1 MRKGDIMWKD
11 EIRKQRS
18 NEPQLRMDIL
28 DFADKTMS
36 RILMDLRKML
46 KDDTLREDDSYFL
59 DFRQKLREFALDYAG
74 LE

>member
-1 MRKGDIMWKD
+1 MWKD